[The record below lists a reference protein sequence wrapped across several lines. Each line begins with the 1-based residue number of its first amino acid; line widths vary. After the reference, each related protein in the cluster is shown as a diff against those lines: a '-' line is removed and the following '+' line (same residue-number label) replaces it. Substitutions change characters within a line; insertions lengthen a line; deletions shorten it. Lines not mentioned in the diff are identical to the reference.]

1 MLKRIILTFVISV
14 SCFRSWKATPY
25 CKRRRLFPLLFI
37 FIFHFHFHFHVTHLA
52 TILSYR
58 HPINRYL
65 SFRVLSTRCWSSPFV
80 VASSVSFTNLFL
92 YLLICICGVAASQPR
107 HASSVLLVDSV
118 PFSRQFIHP
127 DTTVCLNHVPSYV
140 QASQHI
146 TYKPARP
153 KIFI

>member
-25 CKRRRLFPLLFI
+25 CKRRRLFPLLLI
-37 FIFHFHFHFHVTHLA
+37 HFHFSFS
-52 TILSYR
+52 LSLSR
-58 HPINRYL
+58 HTPSHD
-65 SFRVLSTRCWSSPFV
+65 SFLPTPNKSLPFV
-80 VASSVSFTNLFL
+80 SSFKHQMLVFPFRRR
-92 YLLICICGVAASQPR
+92 CICGVAASQPR

>member
-25 CKRRRLFPLLFI
+25 CKRRRLFPLLLI
-37 FIFHFHFHFHVTHLA
+37 HFHFSFS
-52 TILSYR
+52 LSLSR
-58 HPINRYL
+58 HTPSHD
-65 SFRVLSTRCWSSPFV
+65 SFLPTPNKSLPFV
-80 VASSVSFTNLFL
+80 SSFKHQIASSVSFTNLFL